1 MSDIYRYPY
10 SKVLRDD
17 GEIIEPS
24 DHNKQERQIECITEA
39 IGQYDFTAPTVQER
53 LEALELQPAITDIDD
68 ISNVDVSGV
77 TNGQVLTYQAS
88 TQTWIAADI
97 AQFLSELLDVDLS
110 GASEG
115 DSLVLRSGTWSPEDR
130 NLTVASALP
139 GDSGEQSAA
148 EITEIRFITK
158 TGTTED
164 HFVSEVAPGV
174 VYIGGATTP
183 SDLGGNLTGLPS
195 LSTGRLSQSNV
206 NYPPGVV
213 AGDSYSRITQQ
224 SNFTIN
230 HDVNQF
236 GNASLGNLILEVNGV
251 DVANIDLEINFNES
265 DRSSDQDI
273 NNYDTQGSGD
283 PISNGVVSFTG
294 GTLSILSVGTSSLP
308 SDPYQEG
315 TAQVTLTAS
324 ALQQGY
330 NAIRLRHEYNATINQ
345 TNLLEWFYDSDVD
358 LSANDPDI
366 TSISLTE
373 DTPSLNYLSGVP
385 YYDQGSTF
393 DLDITLERP
402 FNNVYHDSEIPIVL
416 DASDFGDSSTGIN
429 IADGSVS
436 GVSSPPD
443 IGETM
448 TVSSFN
454 ISVGNNIDQT
464 DPDVLAT
471 PRDPYTNYTQQS
483 SGSNNFHLMCEGPNS
498 TDTFEDF
505 TDERYRLPN
514 TTSFNSPVAGMPGAP
529 NLFDSTISLN
539 NASRSNELQVF
550 DIEEASGRNRL
561 RWPSFDYSNSANF
574 QPQPA
579 PDYSA
584 LAGSNRTYYR
594 VFRSTVGSRTNG
606 IITFPGLAESDIV
619 SDIGLRIKIPSKT
632 VWLDLTK
639 AFNGST
645 FPSNA
650 PYPSGT
656 DGEGCRINSGVNSLD
671 INGQIEFSLGTI
683 GTDASSDYQLIL
695 EVTYVN
701 SSVAELLGT
710 GSGLSINW

>member
-1 MSDIYRYPY
+1 MADIYRYPY
-10 SKVLRDD
+10 SKTLRDK

-24 DHNKQERQIECITEA
+24 DHNNQERQIECITEA
-39 IGQYDFTAPTVQER
+39 IGQYDFTAPTIEQR
-53 LEALELQPAITDIDD
+53 LQTLELQPVITDIND
-68 ISNVDVSGV
+68 INNVDVSGA
-77 TNGQVLTYQAS
+77 TNDQVLTYQAS
-88 TQTWIAADI
+88 TQTWVAKDI

-115 DSLVLRSGTWSPEDR
+115 DSLVLRSSKWVPEDR

-139 GDSGEQSAA
+139 GDSEEQSAT

-158 TGTTED
+158 TGTSED
-164 HFVSEVAPGV
+164 HFVTEVEPGV
-174 VYIGGATTP
+174 VYIGGAVAP
-183 SDLGGNLTGLPS
+183 SDLSGDLTGLPS

-206 NYPPGVV
+206 NYPPGLA

-230 HDVNQF
+230 HDANQF
-236 GNASLGNLILEVNGV
+236 GNASLGNLILEINGV
-251 DVANIDLEINFNES
+251 DVANIDLEINFQEA
-265 DRSSDQDI
+265 DRSGDQDI
-273 NNYDTQGSGD
+273 NNYDIQGSGD

-294 GTLSILSVGTSSLP
+294 GTLSILAVGTSSLP
-308 SDPYQEG
+308 SDPFQEG
-315 TAQVTLTAS
+315 TAQISLTAS

-330 NAIRLRHEYNATINQ
+330 NSIRLRHEYNATINQ
-345 TNLLEWFYDSDVD
+345 TNLLEWFYDSDAD
-358 LSANDPDI
+358 LSANDPEI
-366 TSISLTE
+366 TSISLSE

-393 DLDITLERP
+393 DLDIILERP
-402 FNNVYHDSEIPIVL
+402 FNNVYHDTEIPIVL
-416 DASDFGDSSTGIN
+416 DASDFGDSSTGIDV
-429 IADGSVS
+429 ADGSVS
-436 GVSSPPD
+436 GVSTPPD

-454 ISVGNNIDQT
+454 ISVGNDEDQT
-464 DPDVLAT
+464 DPEILAT
-471 PRDPYTNYTQQS
+471 PRDPYANYTQKS
-483 SGSNNFHLMCEGPNS
+483 TGSNNFHIMSEGPNS

-514 TTSFNSPVAGMPGAP
+514 TTGFNSPIAGMPGPP
-529 NLFDSTISLN
+529 NLFDSTVSLN
-539 NASRSNELQVF
+539 DPSRSNELQVF
-550 DIEEASGRNRL
+550 DIEESSGRNRL
-561 RWPSFDYSNSANF
+561 RWPSFDYSNSSNF

-584 LAGSNRTYYR
+584 LAGSDRTYYR
-594 VFRSTVGSRTNG
+594 VFRSTVGARTNG

-632 VWLDLTK
+632 VWLDLTES
-639 AFNGST
+639 FNGST
-645 FPSNA
+645 FPTKA

-656 DGEGCRINSGVNSLD
+656 DGEGCRINSGVNNLD
-671 INGQIEFSLGTI
+671 DNGQIEFSLGTI

-695 EVTYVN
+695 EITYST
-701 SSVAELLGT
+701 SSVTELLGT